1 MNETL
6 DFENAVKS
14 NYILKCILSFLSE
27 YKKLSLINYNKHIQ
41 HKLNIDIE
49 DYKEVSRK
57 YKIAEKN
64 GEGKEYKLY
73 SNKKIFEGEYLNRK
87 RNGKGKEYYEKG
99 ELKFE
104 GEYLNGKRWKGK
116 GYDID
121 GKLKFEGEF
130 YNERIWNGKGYN
142 YFGKE
147 EFEINDGKGYIK
159 EYNNEGILI
168 YEGRIF
174 KWKKKWKRK
183 RIFKF

>member
-6 DFENAVKS
+6 DFEKAVKS
-14 NYILKCILSFLSE
+14 NYIFQYILSFLSE
-27 YKKLSLINYNKHIQ
+27 YKKLSLINYNKQYH
-41 HKLNIDIE
+41 HKLNLDIE
-49 DYKEVSRK
+49 YYKEVSRK

-116 GYDID
+116 GYDIHGNVILEMENGKGKEYYFD
-121 GKLKFEGEF
+121 GKL
-130 YNERIWNGKGYN
+130 
-142 YFGKE
+142 
-147 EFEINDGKGYIK
+147 
-159 EYNNEGILI
+159 
-168 YEGRIF
+168 
-174 KWKKKWKRK
+174 
-183 RIFKF
+183 

>member
-73 SNKKIFEGEYLNRK
+73 SNKKIFEGEYLNM
-87 RNGKGKEYYEKG
+87 KE
-99 ELKFE
+99 
-104 GEYLNGKRWKGK
+104 N
-116 GYDID
+116 I
-121 GKLKFEGEF
+121 
-130 YNERIWNGKGYN
+130 
-142 YFGKE
+142 
-147 EFEINDGKGYIK
+147 
-159 EYNNEGILI
+159 
-168 YEGRIF
+168 
-174 KWKKKWKRK
+174 
-183 RIFKF
+183 